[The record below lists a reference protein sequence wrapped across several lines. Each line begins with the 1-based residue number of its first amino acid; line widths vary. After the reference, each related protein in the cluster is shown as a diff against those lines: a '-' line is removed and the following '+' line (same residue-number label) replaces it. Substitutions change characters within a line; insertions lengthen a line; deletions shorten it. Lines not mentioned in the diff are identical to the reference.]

1 MKRDS
6 IPKLGVW
13 LLLSLAPACHH
24 GDTASDGGVDGG
36 AHPVP
41 VLTARVEKRDMPIR
55 LDGLG
60 SVTAYYTVT
69 IHSRV
74 DGELMKVPFTEG
86 QQVNKGDLLAQIDPR
101 PFQIAKEQ
109 AEAQLARDQASL
121 VDDKLNLARDIDL
134 RKQAL
139 VAQQVVD
146 DQQALVGQLEG
157 TVKADQAA
165 IDSAALNLI
174 YSRVTSPIDG
184 LTGVRQIDPGNIIHA
199 ADTNG
204 LVVITALDPIAVL
217 VTLPEDD
224 LPAISEQMENH
235 KLTADAFT
243 RDGRVNLGTGDV
255 TLVDNQINQTTGT
268 LRIKAIFPNPHR
280 ALWPNQ
286 FVKTS
291 VLLTTRKGALVIPT
305 VAIQRGPQGT
315 FVYRVK
321 SDSTVEARNCTLGNS
336 HDDLTI
342 IERGLGEGDQVV
354 VDGQYKLH
362 VGSLVAAR
370 DVTDQ
375 RGAIAGSDAG
385 AGSMGG
391 AFGGAQ

>member
-1 MKRDS
+1 
-6 IPKLGVW
+6 LATW
-13 LLLSLAPACHH
+13 LLVPLQLACHAH
-24 GDTASDGGVDGG
+24 GGAADGGGDGG

-41 VLTARVEKRDMPIR
+41 VLTSRVEKRDMPIR
-55 LDGLG
+55 LEGLG
-60 SVTAYYTVT
+60 TVAAYYTVT

-74 DGELMKVPFTEG
+74 DGELMKVAFLEG
-86 QQVNKGDLLAQIDPR
+86 QQVKKGDLLAQIDPR

-109 AEAQLARDQASL
+109 AEAQLARDKASL
-121 VDDKLNLARDIDL
+121 VDDKLNLDRDADL

-139 VAQQVVD
+139 VSQQVVD
-146 DQQALVGQLEG
+146 DQQALVGQFEG
-157 TVKADQAA
+157 SVKADQAA
-165 IDSAALNLI
+165 VDSANLNLV
-174 YSRVTSPIDG
+174 YSRIVSPIDG
-184 LTGVRQIDPGNIIHA
+184 LTGVRLIDPGNIIHA

-217 VTLPEDD
+217 FTLPEDD

-243 RDGRVNLGTGDV
+243 RDGRVNLGTGEV
-255 TLVDNQINQTTGT
+255 ALVDNQINQTTGT

-291 VLLTTRKGALVIPT
+291 LLLDTRKNALVIPT
-305 VAIQRGPQGT
+305 VAVQRGQQGT

-321 SDSTVEARNCTLGNS
+321 SDSTVEARPLTLGPS
-336 HDDLTI
+336 HDDLTVA
-342 IERGLGEGDQVV
+342 ESGLNEGDVVV

-362 VGSLVAAR
+362 VGSLVTAR
-370 DVTDQ
+370 DVTD
-375 RGAIAGSDAG
+375 RKDGASDGGGSV
-385 AGSMGG
+385 GG

>member
-1 MKRDS
+1 M
-6 IPKLGVW
+6 KLGSIAKLGPWIV
-13 LLLSLAPACHH
+13 LASTLACHR
-24 GDTASDGGVDGG
+24 GGGTPDGGGDGG

-41 VLTARVEKRDMPIR
+41 VLTTKVEKRDMPIR

-74 DGELMKVPFTEG
+74 DGELMKVGFIEG
-86 QQVNKGDLLAQIDPR
+86 QDVKKGDLLAQIDPR
-101 PFQIAKEQ
+101 PYQIAKEQ
-109 AEAQLARDQASL
+109 AEAQLARDKASL
-121 VDDKLNLARDIDL
+121 VDDKLNLDRDIDL

-165 IDSAALNLI
+165 IDSAQLNLV
-174 YSRVTSPIDG
+174 YSRITSPIDG

-217 VTLPEDD
+217 FTLPEDD

-243 RDGRVNLGTGDV
+243 RDGRTNLGTGEV
-255 TLVDNQINQTTGT
+255 ALVDNQINQTTAT
-268 LRIKAIFPNPHR
+268 LRLKAIFPNPHR
-280 ALWPNQ
+280 APVAQPVRQDQLAADHPP
-286 FVKTS
+286 
-291 VLLTTRKGALVIPT
+291 RRAGGADRRHSARPAGHLRVPG
-305 VAIQRGPQGT
+305 QERLHRGG
-315 FVYRVK
+315 
-321 SDSTVEARNCTLGNS
+321 SDL
-336 HDDLTI
+336 HP
-342 IERGLGEGDQVV
+342 GDQSERS
-354 VDGQYKLH
+354 H
-362 VGSLVAAR
+362 HR
-370 DVTDQ
+370 
-375 RGAIAGSDAG
+375 
-385 AGSMGG
+385 
-391 AFGGAQ
+391 

>member
-1 MKRDS
+1 MIGAQLKNPITRRRLVGM
-6 IPKLGVW
+6 KLGMIAR
-13 LLLSLAPACHH
+13 LAPWVLLVSALACHRG
-24 GDTASDGGVDGG
+24 GDTPDGGADGG

-41 VLTARVEKRDMPIR
+41 VLTTKVEKRDMPIR

-74 DGELMKVPFTEG
+74 DGELMKVPFLEG
-86 QQVNKGDLLAQIDPR
+86 QEVKKGDLLAQIDPR

-109 AEAQLARDQASL
+109 AEAQLARDKASL
-121 VDDKLNLARDIDL
+121 VDDKLNLDRDIDL

-165 IDSAALNLI
+165 IDSAQLNLI
-174 YSRVTSPIDG
+174 YSRIISPIDG

-217 VTLPEDD
+217 FTLPEDD
-224 LPAISEQMENH
+224 LPAISEQMETH

-243 RDGRVNLGTGDV
+243 RDGRVNLGTGEGA
-255 TLVDNQINQTTGT
+255 LVDNQINQTTGT
-268 LRIKAIFPNPHR
+268 PPINAIFPNPHR

-291 VLLTTRKGALVIPT
+291 LLLTTRRGALVVPT

-321 SDSTVEARNCTLGNS
+321 SDSSVEAQNCTLGTSQN
-336 HDDLTI
+336 DLTI
-342 IERGLGEGDQVV
+342 VEHGLTEGDQVV
-354 VDGQYKLH
+354 VDGQYK
-362 VGSLVAAR
+362 
-370 DVTDQ
+370 
-375 RGAIAGSDAG
+375 
-385 AGSMGG
+385 
-391 AFGGAQ
+391 

>member
-1 MKRDS
+1 M
-6 IPKLGVW
+6 KLGW
-13 LLLSLAPACHH
+13 MSKLGLWGALASVPACHR
-24 GDTASDGGVDGG
+24 GGGSSDGGVDGG

-41 VLTARVEKRDMPIR
+41 VLTTKVAKRDMPIR

-74 DGELMKVPFTEG
+74 DGELMKVGFIEG

-101 PFQIAKEQ
+101 PYQIAKEQ
-109 AEAQLARDQASL
+109 AEAQLARDKASL
-121 VDDKLNLARDIDL
+121 VDDKLNLDRDIDL

-165 IDSAALNLI
+165 IDSAQLNLVYARI
-174 YSRVTSPIDG
+174 TSPIDG

-199 ADTNG
+199 TDTTG

-217 VTLPEDD
+217 FTLPEDD

-243 RDGRVNLGTGDV
+243 RDGRINLGTGEV
-255 TLVDNQINQTTGT
+255 ALVDNQINQTTGT
-268 LRIKAIFPNPHR
+268 IRIKAIFPNPHR

-291 VLLTTRKGALVIPT
+291 LLLTTRKGALVIPT

-321 SDSTVEARNCTLGNS
+321 SDSTVEARSCTSGNS
-336 HDDLTI
+336 HDDQTI
-342 IERGLGEGDQVV
+342 IESGLVEGDQVV

-362 VGSLVAAR
+362 VGSLVASR
-370 DVTDQ
+370 DIADQ
-375 RGAIAGSDAG
+375 KGAIAGSDAG